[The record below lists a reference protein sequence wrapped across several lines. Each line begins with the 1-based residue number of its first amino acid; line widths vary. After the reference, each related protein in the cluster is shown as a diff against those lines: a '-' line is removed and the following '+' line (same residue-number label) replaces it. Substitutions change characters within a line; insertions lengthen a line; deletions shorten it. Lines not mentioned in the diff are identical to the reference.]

1 VTSMREHA
9 TAYLAMRRALGH
21 RLECQGR
28 LLLDFAARMDQAG
41 QTCVTTRDA
50 LEWAVSS
57 PGAGPVTRR
66 LRLSVIRCFARHL
79 AALDPACE
87 VPPPGL
93 LKAPARRPAP
103 YLYSPQE
110 ISALVAA
117 AGTLSPPVRAAT
129 MSAVISLLAATGM
142 RIKEAL
148 TLTRGDVDLD
158 AGVLRVT
165 GKYGKVRLIPVH
177 PSMTAVLAGY
187 AALRDQHCPDPQAGT
202 FFLASTG
209 RALHPNI
216 ARATF
221 WQILDRAGIQAPPGR
236 PRPRLHDLR
245 HSFAVATYLG
255 WYRAG
260 ADVNAMAPVLS
271 DYLGHRCPSD
281 TYWYLTAAPEL
292 LTLAAQRLAPF
303 KETRP

>member
-1 VTSMREHA
+1 MTPMRERA
-9 TAYLAMRRALGH
+9 GEYLAMRRALGH
-21 RLECQGR
+21 RLEGQGR
-28 LLLDFAARMDQAG
+28 LLLDFAGQMDREG
-41 QTCVTTRDA
+41 QTRLTTRDA
-50 LEWAVSS
+50 LKWACSTS
-57 PGAGPVTRR
+57 AGPVTRR
-66 LRLSVIRCFARHL
+66 QRLSVIRCFARHL

-93 LKAPARRPAP
+93 LKATARRPAP

-110 ISALVAA
+110 IAALITA
-117 AGTLSPPVRAAT
+117 AGTLSPPMRAAT
-129 MSAVISLLAATGM
+129 CQALISLLAATGL
-142 RIKEAL
+142 RISEAL
-148 TLTRGDVDLD
+148 TLARGDVDLE

-165 GKYGKVRLIPVH
+165 GKYGKVRLVPLH
-177 PSMTAVLAGY
+177 PTMTAMLACY
-187 AALRDQHCPDPQAGT
+187 AARRDRHCPSPQADR
-202 FFLASTG
+202 FFLATTG

-216 ARATF
+216 ARATY

-245 HSFAVATYLG
+245 HSFAVTSYLR

-281 TYWYLTAAPEL
+281 TYWYLTASPEL
-292 LTLAAQRLAPF
+292 LALAARRLAPF
-303 KETRP
+303 KETRQ